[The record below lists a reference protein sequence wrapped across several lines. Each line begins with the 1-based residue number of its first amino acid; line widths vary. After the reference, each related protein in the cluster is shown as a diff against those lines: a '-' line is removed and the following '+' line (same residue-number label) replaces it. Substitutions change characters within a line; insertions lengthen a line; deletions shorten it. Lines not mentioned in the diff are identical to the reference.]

1 MILYDYYSEIK
12 GATLYDHLQNN
23 GVDMVLVNGNWIDYR
38 GVKSITE
45 INQLMEL
52 YNPWPA
58 ERHKKWLEIQESFKL
73 ALDSLVAG
81 TLETERNS
89 WTIQETEARAWKAD
103 PNTPVPA
110 LLTLSNARGVPLAVL
125 VDKVIAKSDL
135 YKQYY
140 FYFQGIRDRLED
152 QIKSFT
158 DDQPLERLAE
168 LRSLKYEVA

>member
-1 MILYDYYSEIK
+1 MILYDYYSELK
-12 GATLYDHLQNN
+12 GSTLYDHLQDN
-23 GVDMVLVNGNWIDYR
+23 GVDMVLLNGAWVDYK
-38 GVKSITE
+38 GNKSIPE

-58 ERHKKWLEIQESFKL
+58 ERHKKWLEIQESFKQ

-103 PNTPVPA
+103 PTTPVPA
-110 LLTLSNARGVPLAVL
+110 LVTLSTVRGVPLPVL

-140 FYFQGIRDRLED
+140 FYFQGVRDRLED

-158 DDQPLERLAE
+158 DDQPLERLNE
-168 LRSLKYEVA
+168 LRGLKYEVA